1 MKKMTNIIVLLLALF
16 ITAPVLADT
25 EHYTFISGRD
35 VYEALSQESMV
46 VQGYVLGVAD
56 ALKHNAESANCFVI
70 PMRPDADAVI
80 YSTYLEYWQ
89 NRQIPESGT
98 EAIINMML
106 NNFPC
111 STNVENN

>member
-1 MKKMTNIIVLLLALF
+1 MMTKTTTMLSAMVMTL
-16 ITAPVLADT
+16 PVLADT
-25 EHYTFISGRD
+25 QDYTFISGSD

-56 ALKHNAESANCFVI
+56 ALKHSNEPDKCFVI

-80 YSTYLEYWQ
+80 YSSYLEYWQ
-89 NRQIPESGT
+89 TRDIPESGT
-98 EAIINMML
+98 EAIIDMML
-106 NNFPC
+106 KIFPC